1 VLGIDIVDVE
11 RLRSRLDRSP
21 GLEFRLFTEAER
33 AYSNTTSDPALS
45 LAGTL
50 AAKEAVIKALRL
62 GPLVAWARRIE
73 ISRAES
79 GAPHASVDLDPR
91 PPAIEISIAHDA
103 GIAVAAALARPS

>member
-1 VLGIDIVDVE
+1 VLGIDVVDVE

-21 GLEFRLFTEAER
+21 GLELRLFTEAEL
-33 AYSNTTSDPALS
+33 AYCNTTADPALS

-73 ISRAES
+73 ITRAES
-79 GAPHASVDLDPR
+79 GAPHASVRLA
-91 PPAIEISIAHDA
+91 PPTPAVEISIAHDA
-103 GIAVAAALARPS
+103 GIAVAAALARPA